1 MVSFVQKGPLRPE
14 PSSGNINKIYG
25 SRGIN
30 VQGGRG
36 AMLDRQ
42 LYKKGSDRSME
53 VN

>member
-36 AMLDRQ
+36 AMLDSYTKRASIEAWK
-42 LYKKGSDRSME
+42 LI
-53 VN
+53 